1 MHTFTYALRECIACP
16 LSHALATNTP
26 APRSK
31 NGTYLLSK
39 RTGKK
44 VRLDEARYYELQER
58 DVLSFGDSTRE
69 YVVLN
74 DEMAEKGKKA
84 DSDAEAPMP
93 KFV

>member
-1 MHTFTYALRECIACP
+1 MFCLNDLLQSLTLV
-16 LSHALATNTP
+16 S
-26 APRSK
+26 SK
-31 NGTYLLSK
+31 NGTFLLSK

-44 VRLDEARYYELQER
+44 VRLEDSCYYELQEK

-74 DEMAEKGKKA
+74 DEMTETGKKA
-84 DSDAEAPMP
+84 DSDVEAPMP